1 MAKLKISEMSLED
14 QLQRQT
20 NINLQLRRQLEACRR
35 NTVEYCAK
43 FCEEH
48 EAEYKSEGIV
58 LVPVKYSW
66 MGRGYAKGLRG
77 IIGK

>member
-1 MAKLKISEMSLED
+1 MPRSEDS
-14 QLQRQT
+14 LQRQI
-20 NINLQLRRQLEACRR
+20 NINLQLRRQLETARR
-35 NTVEYCAK
+35 DAVEYCAK

-48 EAEYKSEGIV
+48 EAEYTAEGIV

-66 MGRGYAKGLRG
+66 MGRGFATGLRG

>member
-1 MAKLKISEMSLED
+1 MSLED

-35 NTVEYCAK
+35 DTVEYCAK
-43 FCEEH
+43 FCEDHAVTYGTKGATLEP
-48 EAEYKSEGIV
+48 ALK
-58 LVPVKYSW
+58 VPGFGHS
-66 MGRGYAKGLRG
+66 GEEYAKGLRG